1 MLVVLDGGWRAASS
15 SFGSCSSLPL
25 LLPHDL
31 FTFRNSSQSGIPFIS
46 ESLRVSDRKEANI
59 AAWRVVS
66 SPPNIAAAFFVLRSS
81 PARTLFC
88 SALDEPSQLLDICNF
103 GSSIHPRRSRAPPEC
118 QLSRISYPVGD
129 GCRNQTKVS
138 QTMFK

>member
-1 MLVVLDGGWRAASS
+1 MLVVLDGGWKAASS

-31 FTFRNSSQSGIPFIS
+31 FTFRNPSQSGISFNS
-46 ESLRVSDRKEANI
+46 DSLRVSDRKEANI

-81 PARTLFC
+81 
-88 SALDEPSQLLDICNF
+88 SAQLL
-103 GSSIHPRRSRAPPEC
+103 
-118 QLSRISYPVGD
+118 L
-129 GCRNQTKVS
+129 
-138 QTMFK
+138 